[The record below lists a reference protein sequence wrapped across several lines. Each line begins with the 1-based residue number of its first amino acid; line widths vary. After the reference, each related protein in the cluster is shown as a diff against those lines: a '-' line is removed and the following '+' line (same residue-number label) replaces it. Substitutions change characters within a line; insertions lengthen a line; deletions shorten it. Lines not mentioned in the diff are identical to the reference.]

1 MAKLLII
8 DDEMES
14 SAALARLL
22 RHEGH
27 GAVSVQTAG
36 EALEQLRHGLPDLIL
51 LDLTM
56 PRVDGLELL
65 DALAEEPDYA
75 LIPVAV
81 FSGRDDAESIESA
94 RSRGAFDYILKGADW
109 PQTYA
114 RIKSCLDNLPRLADF
129 PADFPADFS
138 EPPAKPPATLPA

>member
-8 DDEMES
+8 DDEPEA
-14 SAALARLL
+14 SAALAALL

-27 GAVSVQTAG
+27 EAVSVQSAG
-36 EALEQLRHGLPDLIL
+36 AALDQLRRGRPDLIL

-65 DALAEEPDYA
+65 DALAAEPDYA

-81 FSGRDDAESIESA
+81 FSGRDDPESMESA

-109 PQTYA
+109 AQTYA
-114 RIKSCLDNLPRLADF
+114 QIHACLACLACLPRRVDPFDPPANPPANLPA
-129 PADFPADFS
+129 
-138 EPPAKPPATLPA
+138 